1 MKLSP
6 SDLRLYAIT
15 DRRALPAGVT
25 LAQAVEAA
33 LDGGVTCLQLREK
46 TASAGEILTLARTL
60 LPLCRARKVPLLI
73 NDRVDIA
80 LAAGADGVHLGQDDL
95 PLPDARALLGPDRIL
110 GATAHTVEE
119 ALRAQAEGADYL
131 GVGAMFPTG
140 TKTDTVPTSADT
152 LKAICAAVSI
162 PVVAIGG
169 VNARNLPTL
178 AGTGI
183 AGAAV
188 VSAIFSQSDLTAAAR
203 TLRTAADLAAR

>member
-46 TASAGEILTLARTL
+46 EASAGEILALARTL
-60 LPLCRARKVPLLI
+60 LPLCRARRVPLLI

-95 PLPDARALLGPDRIL
+95 PLPEARALLGPDRIL

-162 PVVAIGG
+162 PVAAIGG
-169 VNARNLPTL
+169 VTARNLPTL

-188 VSAIFSQSDLTAAAR
+188 VSAIFSQGDLTAAAR

>member
-46 TASAGEILTLARTL
+46 TASAGEILALARTL
-60 LPLCRARKVPLLI
+60 LPLCRARRVPLLI

-95 PLPDARALLGPDRIL
+95 PLPEARALLGPDRIL

-169 VNARNLPTL
+169 VNAENLPTL

>member
-25 LAQAVEAA
+25 LAQAVEAT

-46 TASAGEILTLARTL
+46 TASAGEILALARTL
-60 LPLCRARKVPLLI
+60 LPLCRARRVPLLI

-80 LAAGADGVHLGQDDL
+80 LAAGADGVHLGQEDL
-95 PLPDARALLGPDRIL
+95 PLPEARALLGPDRIL

-169 VNARNLPTL
+169 VNAQNLPTL

>member
-6 SDLRLYAIT
+6 SDLRLYAVT

-46 TASAGEILTLARTL
+46 DASAGEILALARTL
-60 LPLCRARKVPLLI
+60 FPLCRARRVPLLI

-80 LAAGADGVHLGQDDL
+80 LTAGADGVHLGQEDL
-95 PLPDARALLGPDRIL
+95 PLPEARALLGPDRIL

-140 TKTDTVPTSADT
+140 TKADTVPTSVDT

-169 VNARNLPTL
+169 VNAQNLPTL

-203 TLRTAADLAAR
+203 TLRAAADLAAR

>member
-6 SDLRLYAIT
+6 SDLRLYAVT
-15 DRRALPAGVT
+15 DRRALPAGFT

-33 LDGGVTCLQLREK
+33 LGGGVTCLQLREK
-46 TASAGEILTLARTL
+46 EASAGEILALARTL
-60 LPLCRARKVPLLI
+60 LPLCRAQRVPLLI

-80 LAAGADGVHLGQDDL
+80 LAAGADGIHLGQDDL
-95 PLPDARALLGPDRIL
+95 PLPEARALLGPDRIL

-140 TKTDTVPTSADT
+140 TKTNTVPTSADT

-169 VNARNLPTL
+169 VTAQNLPTL
-178 AGTGI
+178 VGTGI

-203 TLRTAADLAAR
+203 TLRAAADLAAR

>member
-15 DRRALPAGVT
+15 DRRALSTGVT

-46 TASAGEILTLARTL
+46 TASAGEILALARTL

-95 PLPDARALLGPDRIL
+95 PLPEARALLGPDRIL

-169 VNARNLPTL
+169 VNAQNLPTL

-188 VSAIFSQSDLTAAAR
+188 VSAIFSQRDLTAAAR

>member
-46 TASAGEILTLARTL
+46 EASAGEILTLARTL
-60 LPLCRARKVPLLI
+60 LPLCRARRVPLLI

-80 LAAGADGVHLGQDDL
+80 LAAGADGVHLGQEDL
-95 PLPDARALLGPDRIL
+95 PLPEARALLGPDRIL

-169 VNARNLPTL
+169 VTAQNLPTL

-203 TLRTAADLAAR
+203 ALRTAADLAAR

>member
-95 PLPDARALLGPDRIL
+95 PLPEARALLGPDRIL

-119 ALRAQAEGADYL
+119 ALWAQAEGADYL

-203 TLRTAADLAAR
+203 TLRTAVDLAAR

>member
-46 TASAGEILTLARTL
+46 EASAGEILTLARTL
-60 LPLCRARKVPLLI
+60 LPLCRARRVPLLI

-80 LAAGADGVHLGQDDL
+80 LAAGADGVHLGQEDL
-95 PLPDARALLGPDRIL
+95 PLPEARALLGPDRIL
-110 GATAHTVEE
+110 GATAHTVAE

-169 VNARNLPTL
+169 VTAQNLPTL

-203 TLRTAADLAAR
+203 TLRAAADLAAR

>member
-95 PLPDARALLGPDRIL
+95 PLPEARALLGPDRIL

>member
-6 SDLRLYAIT
+6 SDLRLYAVT
-15 DRRALPAGVT
+15 DRRALPVGVT

-33 LDGGVTCLQLREK
+33 LVGGVTCLQLREK
-46 TASAGEILTLARTL
+46 EASAGEILTLARTL
-60 LPLCRARKVPLLI
+60 LPLCRARRVPLLI

-80 LAAGADGVHLGQDDL
+80 LTAGADGVHLGQEDL
-95 PLPDARALLGPDRIL
+95 PLPEARALLGPDRIL
-110 GATAHTVEE
+110 GATAHTVAE
-119 ALRAQAEGADYL
+119 ALRAQAAGADYL

-169 VNARNLPTL
+169 VNAQNLPTL

-203 TLRTAADLAAR
+203 ALRTAADLAAR

>member
-6 SDLRLYAIT
+6 SELRLYAVT

-46 TASAGEILTLARTL
+46 EASAGEILALARTL
-60 LPLCRARKVPLLI
+60 LPLCRARRVPLLI

-80 LAAGADGVHLGQDDL
+80 LAVGADGVHLGQEDL
-95 PLPDARALLGPDRIL
+95 PLPEARALLGPDRIL
-110 GATAHTVEE
+110 GATAHTVAE

-140 TKTDTVPTSADT
+140 TKTNTIPTSADT

-169 VNARNLPTL
+169 VTAQNLPTL

-203 TLRTAADLAAR
+203 ALRAAADLAAR

>member
-33 LDGGVTCLQLREK
+33 LEGGVTYLQLREK
-46 TASAGEILTLARTL
+46 RASAGEILALARTL
-60 LPLCRARKVPLLI
+60 LPLCRARRVPLLI

-95 PLPDARALLGPDRIL
+95 PLPEARTLLGPDRIL

-169 VNARNLPTL
+169 VNAQNLPTL

>member
-33 LDGGVTCLQLREK
+33 LVGGVTCLQLREK
-46 TASAGEILTLARTL
+46 EASAGEILTLARTL
-60 LPLCRARKVPLLI
+60 LPLCRARRVPLLI

-95 PLPDARALLGPDRIL
+95 PLPEARTLLGPDRIL
-110 GATAHTVEE
+110 GATAHTVDE

-169 VNARNLPTL
+169 VNAENLPTL

-188 VSAIFSQSDLTAAAR
+188 VSAIFSQGDLTVAAR
-203 TLRTAADLAAR
+203 TLRTTADLAAR

>member
-33 LDGGVTCLQLREK
+33 LEGGVTCLQLREK
-46 TASAGEILTLARTL
+46 EASAGDILALARTL
-60 LPLCRARKVPLLI
+60 LPLCRARRVPLLI

-80 LAAGADGVHLGQDDL
+80 LAAGADGVHLGQEDL
-95 PLPDARALLGPDRIL
+95 PLPEARTLLGPDRIL

-152 LKAICAAVSI
+152 LKAICAAVST

-169 VNARNLPTL
+169 VNAQNLPTL

>member
-46 TASAGEILTLARTL
+46 TASAGEILALARTL
-60 LPLCRARKVPLLI
+60 LPLCRARRVPLLI

-80 LAAGADGVHLGQDDL
+80 LAAGADGVHLGQEDL
-95 PLPDARALLGPDRIL
+95 PLPEARALLGPDRIL

-169 VNARNLPTL
+169 VNAQNLPTL

-188 VSAIFSQSDLTAAAR
+188 VSAIFSQRDLTDAAR

>member
-1 MKLSP
+1 MP
-6 SDLRLYAIT
+6 G
-15 DRRALPAGVT
+15 PEG
-25 LAQAVEAA
+25 
-33 LDGGVTCLQLREK
+33 
-46 TASAGEILTLARTL
+46 
-60 LPLCRARKVPLLI
+60 PLLI

-95 PLPDARALLGPDRIL
+95 PLPEARALLGPDRIL

-140 TKTDTVPTSADT
+140 TKTNTIPTSADT

-169 VNARNLPTL
+169 VTAQNLPTL

-203 TLRTAADLAAR
+203 TLRAAADLAAR

>member
-33 LDGGVTCLQLREK
+33 LVGGVTCLQLREK
-46 TASAGEILTLARTL
+46 EASAGEILTLARTL
-60 LPLCRARKVPLLI
+60 LPLCRARRVPLLI

-95 PLPDARALLGPDRIL
+95 PLPEARALLGPDRIL
-110 GATAHTVEE
+110 GATAHTVDE

-169 VNARNLPTL
+169 VNAENLPTL

>member
-6 SDLRLYAIT
+6 SDLRLYAVT

-46 TASAGEILTLARTL
+46 EASAGEILALARTL
-60 LPLCRARKVPLLI
+60 LPLCRARRVPRLI
-73 NDRVDIA
+73 NARVDIA
-80 LAAGADGVHLGQDDL
+80 LAAGADGVHLGQEDL
-95 PLPDARALLGPDRIL
+95 PLPEARTLLGPDRIL

-140 TKTDTVPTSADT
+140 TKTNTIPTSADT

-169 VNARNLPTL
+169 VTAQNLPTL

-188 VSAIFSQSDLTAAAR
+188 VSAIFSQSDLAAAAR
-203 TLRTAADLAAR
+203 TLRAAADLAAR

>member
-33 LDGGVTCLQLREK
+33 LDSGVTCLQLREK
-46 TASAGEILTLARTL
+46 TASAGEILALARTL
-60 LPLCRARKVPLLI
+60 LPLCRARRVPLLI

-80 LAAGADGVHLGQDDL
+80 LAAGADGVHLGQEDL
-95 PLPDARALLGPDRIL
+95 PLPEARALLGPDRIL

-140 TKTDTVPTSADT
+140 TKTNTVPTSADT

-169 VNARNLPTL
+169 VNAQNLPTL

-188 VSAIFSQSDLTAAAR
+188 VSAIFSQRDLTAAAR
-203 TLRTAADLAAR
+203 TLRAAADLAAR

>member
-6 SDLRLYAIT
+6 SDLRLYAVT

-25 LAQAVEAA
+25 LPQAVEAA

-46 TASAGEILTLARTL
+46 EASAGEILALARTL
-60 LPLCRARKVPLLI
+60 LPLCRARRVPLLI

-80 LAAGADGVHLGQDDL
+80 LADGADGVHLGQDDL
-95 PLPDARALLGPDRIL
+95 PLPEARALLGPDRIL

-140 TKTDTVPTSADT
+140 TKTNTIPTSADT

-169 VNARNLPTL
+169 VTAQNLPTL

>member
-169 VNARNLPTL
+169 VNAQNLPTL

>member
-46 TASAGEILTLARTL
+46 TASAGEILALARTL
-60 LPLCRARKVPLLI
+60 LPLCRARRVPLLI

-80 LAAGADGVHLGQDDL
+80 LAAGADGVHLGQEDL
-95 PLPDARALLGPDRIL
+95 PLPEARALLGPDRIL

-169 VNARNLPTL
+169 VNAQNLPTL

-188 VSAIFSQSDLTAAAR
+188 VSAIFSQRDLTDAAR
-203 TLRTAADLAAR
+203 TLRAAADLAAR

>member
-33 LDGGVTCLQLREK
+33 LVGGVTCLQLREK
-46 TASAGEILTLARTL
+46 EASAGEILTLARTL
-60 LPLCRARKVPLLI
+60 LPLCRARRVPLLI

-80 LAAGADGVHLGQDDL
+80 LAAGADGVHLGQEDL
-95 PLPDARALLGPDRIL
+95 PLPEARALLGPDRIL
-110 GATAHTVEE
+110 GATAHTVDE

-169 VNARNLPTL
+169 VTAQNLPTL

-188 VSAIFSQSDLTAAAR
+188 VSAIFSQGDLTVAAR
-203 TLRTAADLAAR
+203 TLRTTADLAAR

>member
-25 LAQAVEAA
+25 LAQAVVAA

-46 TASAGEILTLARTL
+46 TASAGEILALARTL
-60 LPLCRARKVPLLI
+60 LPLCRARRVPLLI

-80 LAAGADGVHLGQDDL
+80 LAAGADGVHLGQEDL
-95 PLPDARALLGPDRIL
+95 PLPEARALLGPDRIL

-169 VNARNLPTL
+169 VNAQNLPTL

-188 VSAIFSQSDLTAAAR
+188 VSAIFSQRDLTDAAR

>member
-6 SDLRLYAIT
+6 SDLRLYAVT

-25 LAQAVEAA
+25 LAQAVVAA

-46 TASAGEILTLARTL
+46 TASAGEILALARTL
-60 LPLCRARKVPLLI
+60 LPLCRARRVPLLI

-80 LAAGADGVHLGQDDL
+80 LAAGADGVHLGQEDL
-95 PLPDARALLGPDRIL
+95 PLPEARALLGPDRIL

-169 VNARNLPTL
+169 VNAQNLPTL

-188 VSAIFSQSDLTAAAR
+188 VTAIFSHRDLTDAAR

>member
-33 LDGGVTCLQLREK
+33 LVGGVTCLQLREK
-46 TASAGEILTLARTL
+46 EASAGEILTLARTL
-60 LPLCRARKVPLLI
+60 LPLCRARRVPLLI

-95 PLPDARALLGPDRIL
+95 PLPEARTLLGPDRIL
-110 GATAHTVEE
+110 GATAHTVDE

-169 VNARNLPTL
+169 VTAQNLPTL

-203 TLRTAADLAAR
+203 ALRTAADLAAR

>member
-33 LDGGVTCLQLREK
+33 LVGGVTCLQLREK
-46 TASAGEILTLARTL
+46 EASAGEILTLARTL
-60 LPLCRARKVPLLI
+60 LPLCRARRVPLLI

-95 PLPDARALLGPDRIL
+95 PLPEARTLLGPDRIL

-169 VNARNLPTL
+169 VTAQNLPTL

-188 VSAIFSQSDLTAAAR
+188 VSAIFSQSDLIAAAR

>member
-46 TASAGEILTLARTL
+46 EASAGEILALARTL
-60 LPLCRARKVPLLI
+60 LPLCRARRVPLLI

-80 LAAGADGVHLGQDDL
+80 LAAGAGGVHLGQDDL
-95 PLPDARALLGPDRIL
+95 PLPEARALLGPDRIL

-169 VNARNLPTL
+169 VNAQNLPTL

-188 VSAIFSQSDLTAAAR
+188 VSAIFSQRDLTAAAR

>member
-6 SDLRLYAIT
+6 SDLRLYAVT

-25 LAQAVEAA
+25 LPQAVEAA

-46 TASAGEILTLARTL
+46 EASAGEILALARTL
-60 LPLCRARKVPLLI
+60 LPLCRARRVPLLI

-95 PLPDARALLGPDRIL
+95 PLPEARALLGPDRIL

-140 TKTDTVPTSADT
+140 TKTNTIPTSADT

-169 VNARNLPTL
+169 VTAQNLPTL

>member
-33 LDGGVTCLQLREK
+33 LVGGVTCLQLREK
-46 TASAGEILTLARTL
+46 EASAGEILTLARTL
-60 LPLCRARKVPLLI
+60 LPLCRARRVPLLI

-80 LAAGADGVHLGQDDL
+80 LAAGADGVHLGQDDR
-95 PLPDARALLGPDRIL
+95 PLPEARTLLGPDRIL
-110 GATAHTVEE
+110 GATAHTVDE

-169 VNARNLPTL
+169 VNAENLPTL

-188 VSAIFSQSDLTAAAR
+188 VSAIFSQGDLTVAAR
-203 TLRTAADLAAR
+203 TLRTTADLAAR

>member
-6 SDLRLYAIT
+6 SDLRLYAVT

-46 TASAGEILTLARTL
+46 EASAGEILALARTL
-60 LPLCRARKVPLLI
+60 LPLCRARRVPLLI

-80 LAAGADGVHLGQDDL
+80 LAAGADGVHLGQEDL
-95 PLPDARALLGPDRIL
+95 PLPEARTLLGPDRIL

-140 TKTDTVPTSADT
+140 TKTNTIPTSADT

-169 VNARNLPTL
+169 VTAQNLPTL

-203 TLRTAADLAAR
+203 TLRAAADLAAR

>member
-6 SDLRLYAIT
+6 SDLRLYAVT

-25 LAQAVEAA
+25 LPQTVEAA

-46 TASAGEILTLARTL
+46 EASAGEILALARTL
-60 LPLCRARKVPLLI
+60 LPLCRARRVPLLI

-80 LAAGADGVHLGQDDL
+80 LAAGADGVHLGQEDL
-95 PLPDARALLGPDRIL
+95 PLPEARALLGPDRIL
-110 GATAHTVEE
+110 GATAHTVAE

-140 TKTDTVPTSADT
+140 TKTNTIPTSADT

-169 VNARNLPTL
+169 VTAQNLPTL

-203 TLRTAADLAAR
+203 TLRAAADLAAR

>member
-33 LDGGVTCLQLREK
+33 LVGGVTCLQLREK
-46 TASAGEILTLARTL
+46 EASAGEILTLARTL
-60 LPLCRARKVPLLI
+60 LPLCRARRVPLLI

-95 PLPDARALLGPDRIL
+95 PLPEARPLLGPDRIL
-110 GATAHTVEE
+110 GATAHTVDE

-169 VNARNLPTL
+169 VNAENLPTL

-188 VSAIFSQSDLTAAAR
+188 VSAIFSQGDLTVAAR
-203 TLRTAADLAAR
+203 TLRTTADLAAR

>member
-6 SDLRLYAIT
+6 SDLRLYAVT

-46 TASAGEILTLARTL
+46 EASAGEILALARTL
-60 LPLCRARKVPLLI
+60 LPLCRARRVPLLI

-80 LAAGADGVHLGQDDL
+80 LAAGADGVHLGQEDL
-95 PLPDARALLGPDRIL
+95 PLPEARALLGPDRIL

-140 TKTDTVPTSADT
+140 TKTNTIPTSADT

-169 VNARNLPTL
+169 VTAQNLPTL

-188 VSAIFSQSDLTAAAR
+188 VSAIFSQSDLAASAR
-203 TLRTAADLAAR
+203 TLRAAADLAAR

>member
-6 SDLRLYAIT
+6 SDLRLYAVT

-46 TASAGEILTLARTL
+46 EASAGEILALARTL
-60 LPLCRARKVPLLI
+60 LPLCRARRVPLLI

-80 LAAGADGVHLGQDDL
+80 LAAGADGVHLGQEDL
-95 PLPDARALLGPDRIL
+95 PLPEARTLLGPDRIL

-140 TKTDTVPTSADT
+140 TKTNTIPTSADP

-169 VNARNLPTL
+169 VTAQNLPTL

-203 TLRTAADLAAR
+203 TLRAAADLAAR